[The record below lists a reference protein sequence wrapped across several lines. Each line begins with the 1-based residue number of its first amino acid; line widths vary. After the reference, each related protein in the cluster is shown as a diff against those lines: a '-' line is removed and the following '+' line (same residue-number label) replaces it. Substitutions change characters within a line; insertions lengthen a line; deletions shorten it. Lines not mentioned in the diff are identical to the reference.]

1 MVMDKFENKGMCQMF
16 NMPHASV
23 IEAKSSLSVF
33 FLFPLFGQKK
43 KAMLD
48 LSKPIISNS
57 HTLITLRGSKTSGL
71 VSHILKLNVLL
82 SLKKHMVLP
91 YSTCLNSLKTQN
103 PRHYPLNVVE
113 LKVEMVCIHE
123 KRLRKCLSKLKGIE
137 KVEVDTNCQKV
148 VVTGYTH
155 KNKILKAVRRGG
167 LKADFWS
174 AQNELLNAYVSAN
187 YSFRFNAFNFF

>member
-1 MVMDKFENKGMCQMF
+1 MDINR
-16 NMPHASV
+16 S
-23 IEAKSSLSVF
+23 
-33 FLFPLFGQKK
+33 KK
-43 KAMLD
+43 
-48 LSKPIISNS
+48 
-57 HTLITLRGSKTSGL
+57 
-71 VSHILKLNVLL
+71 
-82 SLKKHMVLP
+82 
-91 YSTCLNSLKTQN
+91 
-103 PRHYPLNVVE
+103 VVE

-155 KNKILKAVRRGG
+155 KNKILKAIRRGG

-187 YSFRFNAFNFF
+187 YTNLRFNPFSFF